1 MSPAICQWTDLGQT
15 SQSQDP
21 NICVVKPGVQTSAHD
36 EHALGLMDL
45 LQSVMWCLTS
55 CTTVRRRRLVT
66 VMYALVNTSNEGCM
80 VLSMVKARLGRAE

>member
-1 MSPAICQWTDLGQT
+1 
-15 SQSQDP
+15 
-21 NICVVKPGVQTSAHD
+21 
-36 EHALGLMDL
+36 MDL

-55 CTTVRRRRLVT
+55 CTTVRRLVT